1 MDVPKSKIVAP
12 LPEANAD
19 GSTAA
24 SGDPDTV
31 NLLKAILSQTEVS
44 VCIVVDSKGEIVYSH
59 GRTGRFLEL
68 AEGEASNNI
77 LKKARP
83 DLRES
88 LIKKTGGSFHECPQF
103 LLKNLEVLKDGNSHR
118 FNLTAKP
125 LAGLHHV
132 RGPLILLVFDEISD
146 PERPQLSLPQNDA
159 GLHNTLDRRRLKGQ
173 TQFTQKKP
181 QPAVAEHQFS
191 NDEHDLWQE
200 ELHAF
205 QIQTELEV
213 TRRRYNELYEYAPVG
228 YLTLN
233 EKGYIVG
240 SNLRA
245 VELLKIDRS
254 VLINRRFTELIHFD
268 DQDAFYL
275 YVLRLRNFPKHR
287 SCNLRLH
294 RGDGSILHVQLESFH
309 KTKSQAMLNHLF
321 MTMTDITEI
330 TNTKQKLAMTNAE
343 LENLVQQRTTALQE
357 TQVQLLHS
365 EKLAAIG
372 SLAASIAH
380 ELNNPLQGVL
390 NVIKGVARRAVLD
403 QEDANLMNIA
413 GKECLRM
420 RTLLQALQD
429 FNRPTSGIRAPMN
442 LHQTLDSVLLLFKK
456 EFASKNIILE
466 THYTDASSILYA
478 VGDQIKQVIM
488 NILSNG
494 VEACHGGGTIIIRT
508 RLEQESIILEIRD
521 NGVGIAPQ
529 NQSRIFEPF
538 FTTKAQASGIGL
550 GLSISYGIIKNH
562 NGLIEVKSSS
572 GQGSLFRIKLPIR
585 GKNRD

>member
-1 MDVPKSKIVAP
+1 MDRPKSEILAP
-12 LPEANAD
+12 LPEGNAD

-24 SGDPDTV
+24 SGDTDTV
-31 NLLKAILSQTEVS
+31 NLLKAILSQTGVS
-44 VCIVVDSKGEIVYSH
+44 VCIVVDCKGEIVYSH

-68 AEGEASNNI
+68 ADGAVSNNI
-77 LKKARP
+77 LKMARP
-83 DLRES
+83 GLLES
-88 LIKKTGGSFHECPQF
+88 LTKIARGSFRECPPF
-103 LLKNLEVLKDGNSHR
+103 LLKNLWVLKDGNSHW
-118 FNLTAKP
+118 FNLITKP
-125 LAGLHHV
+125 LPGLHHV
-132 RGPLILLVFDEISD
+132 RGPLILLVFDEISPPD
-146 PERPQLSLPQNDA
+146 
-159 GLHNTLDRRRLKGQ
+159 G
-173 TQFTQKKP
+173 P

-191 NDEHDLWQE
+191 NDKLDFWQDK
-200 ELHAF
+200 LHAA
-205 QIQTELEV
+205 QIQAKLEV
-213 TRRRYNELYEYAPVG
+213 TERKYNELYEYAPVG
-228 YLTLN
+228 YLTVN

-240 SNLRA
+240 GNLRA
-245 VELLKIDRS
+245 VELLQIDRS
-254 VLINRRFTELIHFD
+254 VLINRRFTELIYFD
-268 DQDAFYL
+268 DQDIFYL

-309 KTKSQAMLNHLF
+309 KTKSQTMLNHLF

-330 TNTKQKLAMTNAE
+330 TDTKQKLAMTNAE

-403 QEDANLMNIA
+403 QEDANLMTIA

-466 THYTDASSILYA
+466 TQYTDASSILYA

-494 VEACHGGGTIIIRT
+494 VEACHGGGKIMIRT

-521 NGVGIAPQ
+521 DGVGIAPQ

-562 NGLIEVKSSS
+562 NGLIEAKSSP
-572 GQGSLFRIKLPIR
+572 GKGTLFRVNLPVR
-585 GKNRD
+585 GKSRD